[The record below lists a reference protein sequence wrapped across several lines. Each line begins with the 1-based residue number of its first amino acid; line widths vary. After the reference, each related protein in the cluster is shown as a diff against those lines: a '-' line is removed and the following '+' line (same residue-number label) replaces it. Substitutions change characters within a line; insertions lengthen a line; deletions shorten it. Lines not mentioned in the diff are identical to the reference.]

1 VTWRPL
7 GLGFRGW
14 CLSALGQPEQG
25 IPLMIAGLSD
35 IQAILAPLVLTLLGA
50 AHRMASQPQVA
61 LKYVTEAVQSAE
73 TTSAKWLLSETLRLR
88 GDLLAL
94 TGDRIAAEASL
105 HEAIALTRYQGANS
119 SSFGPQLVSP
129 GSGATRARSRM
140 RRSCLLRS
148 TAGLRR
154 GSITPSCGTRR
165 RYSTSW
171 RRERV
176 EWPWAT
182 SEFGPVRDML
192 SDTADVWSSE

>member
-1 VTWRPL
+1 VHSISPTILLPCADELLTLADERNFVTWRPL

-50 AHRMASQPQVA
+50 AHRMASQPRVA

-105 HEAIALTRYQGANS
+105 HEAIALARYQGAK
-119 SSFGPQLVSP
+119 FFE
-129 GSGATRARSRM
+129 
-140 RRSCLLRS
+140 LRS
-148 TAGLRR
+148 
-154 GSITPSCGTRR
+154 
-165 RYSTSW
+165 
-171 RRERV
+171 
-176 EWPWAT
+176 AT
-182 SEFGPVRDML
+182 SLARLWRDQGKIADAQELLAPVYGWFTEGFDNPVLRDARAL
-192 SDTADVWSSE
+192 LDELAS